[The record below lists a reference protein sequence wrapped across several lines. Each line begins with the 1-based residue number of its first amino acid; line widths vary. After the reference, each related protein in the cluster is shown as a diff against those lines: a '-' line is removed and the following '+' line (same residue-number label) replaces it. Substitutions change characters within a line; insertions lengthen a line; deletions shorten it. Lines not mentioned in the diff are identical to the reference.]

1 MKTKLRVV
9 VTVLACCG
17 LVAMLAQSAQE
28 PKKKKKKKEQYS
40 ATAMVTT
47 GGAGGSVFQVNLY
60 IDDYTT
66 DEERLQLAQALIE
79 GGSDALRKGM
89 DKMKKG
95 RVSVV
100 GRTGTE
106 VNYIRAWPMEN
117 GTRIIMVTER
127 PMTFFELRSGTRS
140 RDYEFGIIELVV
152 DGKGRGSGVLI
163 AAAKIKFIE
172 DQQKIEIEHYGID
185 PVRLTNVRRWD

>member
-47 GGAGGSVFQVNLY
+47 GVAGGSVFQVNLY

-117 GTRIIMVTER
+117 GTRIIMATER
-127 PMTFFELRSGTRS
+127 PMTFFELRRGTRS

-152 DGKGRGSGVLI
+152 DEKGRGSGVLI

-185 PVRLTNVRRWD
+185 PIRLTNVRRWD

>member
-47 GGAGGSVFQVNLY
+47 GVAGGSVFQVNLY

-95 RVSVV
+95 RVSLV
-100 GRTGTE
+100 GRTGTV

>member
-40 ATAMVTT
+40 ATAMVST

-117 GTRIIMVTER
+117 GTRIIMATER
-127 PMTFFELRSGTRS
+127 PMTFFELRRGTRS

>member
-47 GGAGGSVFQVNLY
+47 GGAGGSVFQLDLY

-89 DKMKKG
+89 NKMKKG
-95 RVSVV
+95 RVSLV
-100 GRTGTE
+100 GRTGTV